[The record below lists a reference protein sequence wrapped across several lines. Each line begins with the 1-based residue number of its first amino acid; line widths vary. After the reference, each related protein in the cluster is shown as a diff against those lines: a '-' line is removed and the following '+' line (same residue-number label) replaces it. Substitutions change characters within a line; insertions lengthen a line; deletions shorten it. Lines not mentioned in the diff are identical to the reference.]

1 MPLVVISS
9 FGWLILILVVY
20 QAREQIVIFVFL
32 LVVQQNIYSI
42 LRVKVANFPS
52 FGSSQLLYIFLRL
65 LVDYLQFPLIELLS
79 LFLSPV
85 FEELPRI
92 KLRVDPHLLVGLIL
106 LLSLLQAFPKV
117 LIGKYLS
124 HVSSSD
130 FELGILLIIL
140 SFSRG

>member
-42 LRVKVANFPS
+42 LRVKVANFPC

-85 FEELPRI
+85 FEELPWI
-92 KLRVDPHLLVGLIL
+92 KL
-106 LLSLLQAFPKV
+106 
-117 LIGKYLS
+117 
-124 HVSSSD
+124 
-130 FELGILLIIL
+130 
-140 SFSRG
+140 